1 MIRAYMVGGPFD
13 GKWKDLPDGFDNF
26 RVAQLNTDPRLLGEL
41 GPDAQVVTV
50 EGTYAKWI
58 DMGYG
63 VWYYEWQGWNSGDLP
78 EVQKDRT

>member
-1 MIRAYMVGGPFD
+1 MVGGPYD
-13 GKWKDLPDGFDNF
+13 GKWKDLPDDFDTF
-26 RVAQLNTDPRLLGEL
+26 RVAKPAKSIRLMEEDS
-41 GPDAQVVTV
+41 PSAQIITV